1 MPRKDVRF
9 NAKYIKT
16 TADNRKDNKVQ
27 GEEIGNS
34 TILAKHIADGAITA
48 DKFAPGAVSTAGIA
62 DGSITTNKIA
72 DGSVTNAKL
81 ANDSVTADKI
91 ATGAVGTT
99 EISTS
104 AEPTVSTIYSNNWF
118 RSNGAS
124 GWYNQTYGGG
134 IYMLDASWVRVY
146 NNKGFYTGGEIQSAY
161 RLVARTGDNRIEPG
175 AWDKIIL
182 CANGVNTGGGYFYYN
197 SNNSYGVISDRR
209 IKTDIESIPTQDA
222 IRFIKQL
229 NPVTFGYKDNKDAGK
244 VCGFIAQEVLAA
256 AETEPF
262 KNIVPNHEQYNESK
276 QDCPYLGVSD
286 HSITPSIIVAVQH
299 LLTTVEKQQKT
310 IDSLEARLNLLED
323 LLK

>member
-1 MPRKDVRF
+1 MAKDPRFDPEFQK
-9 NAKYIKT
+9 
-16 TADNRKDNKVQ
+16 NKQQTRESTNQIQ
-27 GEEIGNS
+27 GKEIGNT
-34 TILAKHIADGAITA
+34 TILTEHLAN
-48 DKFAPGAVSTAGIA
+48 GAVTGE
-62 DGSITTNKIA
+62 
-72 DGSVTNAKL
+72 KL
-81 ANDSVTADKI
+81 ATDSVTSDKI
-91 ATGAVGTT
+91 ATGAV
-99 EISTS
+99 STS
-104 AEPTVSTIYSNNWF
+104 EINTGAEPTVSTIYSNSWF
-118 RSNGAS
+118 RSYGQT
-124 GWYNQTYGGG
+124 GWYNQTYAGG
-134 IYMLDASWVRVY
+134 IYMLDTSWVRVY
-146 NNKGFYTGGEIQSAY
+146 NDKGFYTGGEIQSAY
-161 RLVARTGDNRIEPG
+161 RLVARTGDNRIEPA

-209 IKTDIESIPTQDA
+209 IKTDIESIPTQNA

-286 HSITPSIIVAVQH
+286 HSITPSVIAVVQH

-310 IDSLEARLNLLED
+310 IESLEARLNLLED